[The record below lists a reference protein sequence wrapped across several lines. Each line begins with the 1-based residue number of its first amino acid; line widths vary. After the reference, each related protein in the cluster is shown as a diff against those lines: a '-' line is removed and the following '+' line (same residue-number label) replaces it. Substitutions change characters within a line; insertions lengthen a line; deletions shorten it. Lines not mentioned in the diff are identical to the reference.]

1 MLNFSMDGREHIKIK
16 CDQINQ
22 DIKFFFDYE
31 FNKQFDSNEITIDVP
46 LFMRNMNNVNRFLA
60 KNKISIQ
67 TSTEFVNIV
76 NSVPNYSAASSSKEI
91 KEEDILTKIRIE
103 GFKRIP
109 TKDQFRNLRKLCSI
123 KAGASFSVPGAGKT
137 TEALAFHAYHKI
149 LDEDKLLVISPINA
163 FTSWNDELQEC
174 YKTKNTFE
182 RLRGTIQEIRAKINS
197 GPQYMIINY
206 EALYTHNTDEKFKI
220 IKELILQ
227 NQNITVILDESHKSK
242 GESISEIIAEISPYI
257 NKKLILTG
265 TPMPQAATDLRPQF
279 NFLYPHEHIINDD
292 ELVEKFNPVYVRTT
306 KKDLG
311 LMKPIYN
318 IHKISPNPAFKLFY
332 DEYFTKRFA
341 AGSSLEEIFSVK
353 KFKEAVLKLLKLLSN
368 PISCFDDIFDLDPSL
383 ANHIQDEGDGA
394 KIDAVVKRAQDLI
407 NEGEKVI
414 IWTSFVINVELIAHK
429 FGKKAVFIH
438 GGVPS
443 RTEEDHFAEFDSRE
457 ANIKRFKEDPECMIL
472 VANPAAAAE
481 SISLHKQCNYALY
494 LDRTYNAGQ
503 FLQSQDRI
511 HRLISKDMERQ
522 KYIEIFLLDL
532 PECVDW
538 KVHAALNRKIDNM
551 AAFLN
556 DASLL
561 SLHGFD
567 YDLDAYQDKGRGVIN
582 KLDEEEFYK

>member
-1 MLNFSMDGREHIKIK
+1 MDGREYVKIQG
-16 CDQINQ
+16 DQIDQ
-22 DIKFFFDYE
+22 DVKFFFDYE
-31 FNKQFDSNEITIDVP
+31 FNKKFNSNQITIDVP
-46 LFMRNMNNVNRFLA
+46 SFMRNMNNINRFLV
-60 KNKISIQ
+60 KNKIPIK
-67 TSTEFVNIV
+67 TTDEFVSIV
-76 NSVPNYSAASSSKEI
+76 NSVPSYLDASLSKKI
-91 KEEDILTKIRIE
+91 NKDDILRKIKIE
-103 GFKRIP
+103 GFTRIP
-109 TKDQFRNLRKLCSI
+109 TKDQFRNLQKLCSI
-123 KAGASFSVPGAGKT
+123 KSGASFSVPGAGKT
-137 TEALAFHAYHKI
+137 TEALAFHAFHKSSY
-149 LDEDKLLVISPINA
+149 EDKLLVISPINA
-163 FTSWNDELQEC
+163 FTSWDDELQEC
-174 YKTKNTFE
+174 YERKITFE
-182 RLRGTIQEIRAKINS
+182 RLRGTPQEIRAKINS
-197 GPQYMIINY
+197 NPQYMIINY

-220 IKELILQ
+220 VKELILQ
-227 NQNITVILDESHKSK
+227 NEDITVILDESHKSK
-242 GESISEIIAEISPYI
+242 GEAISEIIGEISPYI

-265 TPMPQAATDLRPQF
+265 TPMPQAPSDLRPQF
-279 NFLYPHEHIINDD
+279 NFLYPHEHILNDD

-311 LMKPIYN
+311 LMRPIYN
-318 IHKISPNPAFKLFY
+318 IHKISPYPAFKLFY
-332 DEYFTKRFA
+332 DEYFAKKLA
-341 AGSSLEEIFSVK
+341 EGSSLEEIFSVK

-368 PISCFDDIFDLDPSL
+368 PKSCFDDIFDLDISL

-394 KIDAVVKRAQDLI
+394 KIDAVVKRAEELI
-407 NEGEKVI
+407 RGGEKVI
-414 IWTSFVINVELIAHK
+414 IWTSFIINVELIAHK
-429 FGKKAVFIH
+429 FGKKAVYIH

-443 RTEEDHFAEFDSRE
+443 RSEEDNFADFDSRE
-457 ANIKRFKEDPECMIL
+457 EKIKRFKEDPECMIL

-532 PECVDW
+532 PECADW

-567 YDLDAYQDKGRGVIN
+567 YDLDSFEDQGRGVID
-582 KLDEEEFYK
+582 KHDEEDFYKL